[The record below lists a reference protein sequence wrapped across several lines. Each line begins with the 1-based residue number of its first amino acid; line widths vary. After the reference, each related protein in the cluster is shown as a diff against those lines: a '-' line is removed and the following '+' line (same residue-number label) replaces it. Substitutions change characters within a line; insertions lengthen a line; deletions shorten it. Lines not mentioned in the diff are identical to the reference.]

1 MKTNTLDFDAQA
13 LRERI
18 LDLAMRGKL
27 VPQDPNDEP
36 ASVLLEKIKAEKEE
50 LVKEK
55 KIKKTKALPEVT
67 DDEKPFDIP
76 DSWEWV
82 RLGDVVNIK
91 GGKRVPKGKSLV
103 DYKAVKPYIRVTDMK
118 ENTVSTDNLKYATQD
133 IYDQIK
139 NYTIS
144 SKDIYFSIAGTI
156 GKVGKIPDEISGALL
171 TENAAKLTPYDI
183 NRIFLIQALSSNIVE
198 KQHEKILSQVAQPK
212 LSLIKLRQTII
223 PLPPLSEQSRI
234 AAKIAQLFAL
244 LRKVESS
251 TQQYA
256 ELQTLL
262 KSKVLDLA
270 MHGKLVKQDPNDEPA
285 SVLLEKIKTEKAELV
300 KEKKIKKSKPLPP
313 ITDEEKP
320 FDIPDSWEWV
330 RLGDVINLVSGRDIA
345 KKAHLSHPQSKSI
358 PYITGASN
366 INEQGQITITEWVN
380 NPSVIVNKGT
390 LLLSVKGTIGKIA
403 VLSIPRA
410 HIARQIMGI
419 ENIYGLDSNY
429 QKFYLKSY
437 VQELQKKAKSMIPGI
452 SRDDLLLATFPLPP
466 ITEQSRIVSKIK
478 RVFEL
483 IDGVKHDY
491 RFTSFQPNT
500 IGPAVTSIKI
510 DKNRFERYY
519 NLVSRLLPLANL
531 YKSFNMVKRQQAKL
545 IAIID
550 RIHSGE
556 ITVNEALDTAG
567 EYSTLY
573 IIMHMTFIHNA
584 ESFINYYLSEAKFNK
599 ETTHALNIRAIRN
612 YAEHCAIPVTRIS
625 YKHQAGRGKEIIEL
639 PIWVEKKNL
648 LFFNY
653 LRDRNKSIINNW
665 EDGKIRLDIEIAYA
679 WEELKDYFDTIKKK
693 YIQKY
698 VGEDIIKQILNDK
711 ELFEEKLLSEDVTGV
726 IDLKRAGDGWPGE
739 YFNSPKVLKNLINTI
754 FILYK

>member
-1 MKTNTLDFDAQA
+1 
-13 LRERI
+13 
-18 LDLAMRGKL
+18 MR
-27 VPQDPNDEP
+27 
-36 ASVLLEKIKAEKEE
+36 
-50 LVKEK
+50 
-55 KIKKTKALPEVT
+55 
-67 DDEKPFDIP
+67 
-76 DSWEWV
+76 
-82 RLGDVVNIK
+82 
-91 GGKRVPKGKSLV
+91 
-103 DYKAVKPYIRVTDMK
+103 
-118 ENTVSTDNLKYATQD
+118 
-133 IYDQIK
+133 
-139 NYTIS
+139 
-144 SKDIYFSIAGTI
+144 
-156 GKVGKIPDEISGALL
+156 
-171 TENAAKLTPYDI
+171 
-183 NRIFLIQALSSNIVE
+183 
-198 KQHEKILSQVAQPK
+198 
-212 LSLIKLRQTII
+212 
-223 PLPPLSEQSRI
+223 
-234 AAKIAQLFAL
+234 
-244 LRKVESS
+244 
-251 TQQYA
+251 
-256 ELQTLL
+256 
-262 KSKVLDLA
+262 
-270 MHGKLVKQDPNDEPA
+270 GKLVKQDPNDEPA
-285 SVLLEKIKTEKAELV
+285 SELLKKSKAEKAELI

-320 FDIPDSWEWV
+320 FDITDSWEWV

>member
-1 MKTNTLDFDAQA
+1 MKTNSLDFDAQA
-13 LRERI
+13 LREKI

-36 ASVLLEKIKAEKEE
+36 ASVLLDKIKTKKAE
-50 LVKEK
+50 LIKEK
-55 KIKKTKALPEVT
+55 KIKKTKSLPPIT
-67 DDEKPFDIP
+67 DEEKPFDIP

-82 RLGDVVNIK
+82 RLGDIGTVATGNTPSKRNLEFYGGNI
-91 GGKRVPKGKSLV
+91 PF
-103 DYKAVKPYIRVTDMK
+103 VKPADIQIQEINY
-118 ENTVSTDNLKYATQD
+118 NTEEYLSNIGEKKGRIAYKDDILITCIGNLGRNNVINKKVAYNQ
-133 IYDQIK
+133 QI
-139 NYTIS
+139 NSIS
-144 SKDIYFSIAGTI
+144 PIIVNSELIHYFM
-156 GKVGKIPDEISGALL
+156 
-171 TENAAKLTPYDI
+171 
-183 NRIFLIQALSSNIVE
+183 SSNFFVSSMY
-198 KQHEKILSQVAQPK
+198 KWASATTLPILNKTK
-212 LSLIKLRQTII
+212 LSRLII
-223 PLPPLSEQSRI
+223 PLPSLTEQKRI
-234 AAKIAQLFAL
+234 IVKIAQLFAL
-244 LRKVESS
+244 LRKVETS

-256 ELQTLL
+256 KLQTLL

-270 MHGKLVKQDPNDEPA
+270 MHGKLVKQDPNDELA

-556 ITVNEALDTAG
+556 ITINEALDTAG